1 MKLWPQARTGIW
13 SWRTA
18 ALNETSISRTILGQL
33 QFEIKMFFEQTFST
47 FFSYEAAMRYLRK
60 QADLNPDIVTLTKE
74 GTTEEGRDLMLIK
87 ISDKSGTDTAEK
99 KAVWIDSG
107 LTDELFTEVEWY
119 DSNISNLNCHFR
131 NPCKRMDRPR
141 SRLLRGRQAHRGLLL
156 PRDLR
161 RRVRRRLAH
170 YASTQSRR
178 VRV

>member
-1 MKLWPQARTGIW
+1 
-13 SWRTA
+13 
-18 ALNETSISRTILGQL
+18 
-33 QFEIKMFFEQTFST
+33 
-47 FFSYEAAMRYLRK
+47 MRYLRK

-87 ISDKSGTDTAEK
+87 ISDKSGTEPAEK

-107 LTDELFTEVEWY
+107 LTDKLFTEVEWY
-119 DSNISNLNCHFR
+119 DSNNFNLNCHFR

-141 SRLLRGRQAHRGLLL
+141 RRILRGRQAHRGLLF

-161 RRVRRRLAH
+161 RRVRRRLAY